1 MSFISRTRF
10 CATVYFAT
18 LGVSQIVDG
27 PEFNHAHGGPPASY
41 FTAAASIPVAAL
53 RSAASHLGGV
63 SGDGVYLMNSESSS
77 ESAIYEDWASFNQ
90 GAAIVWTADMDVDC
104 DGIDEHCRG
113 NEDGLPETNWGALS
127 AYEVPWVVI
136 PDEYLTANQDILP
149 GNNVAAVICNGRM
162 FYNIVG
168 DSNGD
173 DPQLTGEASW
183 LMARTCFPH
192 EHLNGGSGHENFD
205 VTYIV
210 FLGQQA
216 VLPNTAMNDHYVTDF
231 GMLRAMGDRLVSTLL
246 ANIGL
251 ISGAPTRTVV
261 STTFGTPLS
270 TGYLSSSIPS
280 PTTLVPPLSSPTTP
294 LISTSTSTPS
304 PSDCSWPGHCQGVI
318 CSLDDD
324 CSDDLACIGG
334 ICAVDLELEDWD
346 TDEEE
351 YDAGWYLFM

>member
-1 MSFISRTRF
+1 MSFIILASF
-10 CATVYFAT
+10 FAIVYLGT
-18 LGVSQIVDG
+18 LGVSQVVNG
-27 PEFNHAHGGPPASY
+27 PEFNHAHGGPPANY
-41 FTAAASIPVAAL
+41 FTAAASMPVAAL

-63 SGDGVYLMNSESSS
+63 SGDGAYLMNSESSS
-77 ESAIYEDWASFNQ
+77 ESAIYEDWASFSQ

-104 DGIDEHCRG
+104 DGIDERCRG

-136 PDEYLTANQDILP
+136 PDEYLTANHDILP

-162 FYNIVG
+162 FYSILG

-192 EHLNGGSGHENFD
+192 EHLNGSSGHEQFD

-216 VLPNTAMNDHYVTDF
+216 VLPNTAINNHYVTDF
-231 GMLRAMGDRLVSTLL
+231 GTLHSMGDRLVSALA

-251 ISGAPTRTVV
+251 INGGPTSGVL
-261 STTFGTPLS
+261 STAGTPLS
-270 TGYLSSSIPS
+270 TGYISSSTPS
-280 PTTLVPPLSSPTTP
+280 PTMLVPTGSFSTTQS
-294 LISTSTSTPS
+294 ISVSTSSPS
-304 PSDCSWPGHCQGVI
+304 PSDCSWPGHCQGVA
-318 CSLDDD
+318 CSVDDD
-324 CSDDLACIGG
+324 CSDDLVCIGG
-334 ICAVDLELEDWD
+334 VCSVDPELEDWD
-346 TDEEE
+346 SDEEE
-351 YDAGWYLFM
+351 YIDGWYLFM